1 VLYLPA
7 MQPLSGG
14 SSGDPGTWVL
24 LGPWSQPTSTHLDGE
39 TAKVITKAP
48 MNPSA
53 PRLSV
58 QYIAVYLNCDHD
70 LATNAV
76 QAINWSQ
83 LRALLAQ

>member
-1 VLYLPA
+1 
-7 MQPLSGG
+7 
-14 SSGDPGTWVL
+14 
-24 LGPWSQPTSTHLDGE
+24 
-39 TAKVITKAP
+39 

-58 QYIAVYLNCDHD
+58 QNIAVYFNCDQN
-70 LATNAV
+70 LAAKAI

>member
-1 VLYLPA
+1 
-7 MQPLSGG
+7 MF
-14 SSGDPGTWVL
+14 
-24 LGPWSQPTSTHLDGE
+24 LGPWSQPASTHLDGE
-39 TAKVITKAP
+39 TTKVIIKAQ

-58 QYIAVYLNCDHD
+58 QNIAVYFNCDQN
-70 LATNAV
+70 LAAKAI